1 MKEWKWSLV
10 LLPMISVQS
19 AMPTFTFLV
28 KPITLTGFVQIASC
42 SSGTSSCKCPL
53 CRRPITLLIPTEHS
67 LSQRHDPEVA
77 QILSK
82 IHAYNRVFGGQSSSF
97 FKAASGDSSVSYD
110 SLSTV
115 LCLCDLVVISSRFAL
130 ARFSPSLAVAVGRN
144 LAVSGGR
151 VVPPSVVALF
161 LLCSCDLFR
170 THLRPARDGVSGLNE
185 EYWIPVPGL
194 MSEDSTWFSMSK
206 AFHLGAIHYFLKP
219 FNNDKRLDL
228 WAPLLKHYYDRRN
241 LKDDETSDGSEFAS
255 DRESDGEA
263 EADDT
268 LHKKDDTLLKKE

>member
-1 MKEWKWSLV
+1 MKEWKWSLF

-19 AMPTFTFLV
+19 AMPTFTFLL
-28 KPITLTGFVQIASC
+28 KPIALTGFVQIASC

-97 FKAASGDSSVSYD
+97 FKGSSSRRGESVPPT
-110 SLSTV
+110 SLLRFTQH
-115 LCLCDLVVISSRFAL
+115 CLCDLVVVSSHFAL

-170 THLRPARDGVSGLNE
+170 THLRVPLFHSSVH
-185 EYWIPVPGL
+185 IPLFV
-194 MSEDSTWFSMSK
+194 WFNVMK
-206 AFHLGAIHYFLKP
+206 YFFLKSS
-219 FNNDKRLDL
+219 K
-228 WAPLLKHYYDRRN
+228 PLFLSFFSLN
-241 LKDDETSDGSEFAS
+241 CCSVF
-255 DRESDGEA
+255 
-263 EADDT
+263 
-268 LHKKDDTLLKKE
+268 

>member
-1 MKEWKWSLV
+1 MKEWKWSLF

-19 AMPTFTFLV
+19 AMPTFTFLL
-28 KPITLTGFVQIASC
+28 KPIALTGFVQIASC

-97 FKAASGDSSVSYD
+97 FKAASGVPKPSKIPSVCGWS
-110 SLSTV
+110 V
-115 LCLCDLVVISSRFAL
+115 LCATKEREEQKRAREEMFQNVQRYAVPVVEEENRYLRQVVVSSHFAL

-170 THLRPARDGVSGLNE
+170 THLRVPLFHSSVH
-185 EYWIPVPGL
+185 IPLFV
-194 MSEDSTWFSMSK
+194 WFNVMK
-206 AFHLGAIHYFLKP
+206 YFFLKSS
-219 FNNDKRLDL
+219 K
-228 WAPLLKHYYDRRN
+228 PLFLSFFSLN
-241 LKDDETSDGSEFAS
+241 CCSVF
-255 DRESDGEA
+255 
-263 EADDT
+263 
-268 LHKKDDTLLKKE
+268 